1 MQIEGMSPEAVVAER
16 LNEWDGNTWPGYEP
30 TVEGSRLSLP
40 RRLVR
45 WILFDLILRRPPSQS
60 GDPAWHTDE
69 EIAASL
75 IRKWDALVESHYE
88 IFREYVGEE
97 EIEAFRSTRIEVV
110 AVDRRGN
117 DRVTAF
123 VRMGV
128 ERDELPGLA
137 LALLL
142 GTRTDLAR
150 EVDRIRRGY
159 LPEEIPSDWVVVYC
173 LFKDGE
179 WDFVGAEDEATEPST
194 RVSIGEPVQ
203 LQTSWKEPPFAVTI
217 LGPPEV
223 VDQHTVRVPSRITSI
238 IPKWSY
244 GDIGGNF
251 LAMLY
256 TRSDTDEEP
265 ISWDNNCEFDH
276 RHPGSLHEGSESS
289 VVLVKGGS
297 HEGFLYFQSDDSNE
311 DRTLPDAP
319 FVELQYADESDD
331 LLIVDLTRASPI
343 PERVRFDE
351 GRIGTIWDDPPVD
364 GVGVRLKGSQWEELK
379 TPPVAAIGD
388 TVSVTD
394 PDSSEDP
401 WFNLTVLEPPSVF
414 DDRTLRIRLRITARA
429 EDDLECRFLDF
440 QLSSGPDTLGRIHYL
455 WESGRPWNVT
465 SERPDSFTE
474 LTLAQGQT
482 HEAFVYFSAPDG
494 RDASALDS
502 LTLLWYGMGMF
513 EMPIFLDHD

>member
-1 MQIEGMSPEAVVAER
+1 MSPLGLLIKWVVFVFVPRWLILALRSDIPRQLSENPAEHWDYQVGWGLQNSWSTVVEEHIAANGHTMSDALVASLRRIKINVAWVVRLDAGKAVAFVRPSVELMHLPVAVFGLLLGVPEATARAIDQGLRQVYDDLISPKHVMVNCHFRSGRWRPVVMQIEGMSPEAVVAER

-128 ERDELPGLA
+128 ERDEIPGLA

-256 TRSDTDEEP
+256 TRSDTDEET
-265 ISWDNNCEFDH
+265 ISWDNSCEYEQ
-276 RHPGSLHEGSESS
+276 RL
-289 VVLVKGGS
+289 
-297 HEGFLYFQSDDSNE
+297 Q
-311 DRTLPDAP
+311 AP
-319 FVELQYADESDD
+319 FTKA
-331 LLIVDLTRASPI
+331 
-343 PERVRFDE
+343 
-351 GRIGTIWDDPPVD
+351 G
-364 GVGVRLKGSQWEELK
+364 
-379 TPPVAAIGD
+379 
-388 TVSVTD
+388 
-394 PDSSEDP
+394 
-401 WFNLTVLEPPSVF
+401 
-414 DDRTLRIRLRITARA
+414 RA
-429 EDDLECRFLDF
+429 EWYSSRAGPMRGSSTFSRTTQTRTEQCR
-440 QLSSGPDTLGRIHYL
+440 
-455 WESGRPWNVT
+455 T
-465 SERPDSFTE
+465 S
-474 LTLAQGQT
+474 
-482 HEAFVYFSAPDG
+482 
-494 RDASALDS
+494 
-502 LTLLWYGMGMF
+502 LLWSSNTRMRVMTC
-513 EMPIFLDHD
+513 